1 MKTLGTIHQFVTY
14 MNQSNKRK
22 DKKECLKFFS
32 QNKDVKQL
40 LRMIYNPM
48 YTFGVTSKQIR
59 KAQPI
64 AQIGPDFELL
74 YLLRRLT
81 NRDLSGNEALG
92 MCASV
97 IAADPDDAELL
108 YKIFDKDLK
117 IGVDT
122 KTINE
127 VMGLNIPTFQVA
139 LAFDLNKSDTG
150 QKRLEKEPY
159 IITRKLDGVRLIC
172 KYNAK
177 DGEIKFFSRVG
188 HEFTTLSVLK
198 DALRV
203 PLSILATSCVIDGEL
218 CVIEN
223 DKEDFKAA
231 VSQIKRKDYTMLA
244 PHYKIFDVLSEEE
257 FGGVKSNRPYSQR
270 LALARSVFGGD
281 KSKYFSV
288 LQACRYTPENFA
300 KATQAVERNG
310 WEGLIL
316 RADAPYQFG
325 RTADLLKVK
334 KFTDAEFVIE
344 DITTTEKGVLDV
356 KTNQMVRTKMA
367 GAVVIRYKGNPV
379 AVGSGLSDPLRIDL
393 YNNPDKYLG
402 RKITVKYFEETQD
415 ALGKPSLRFP
425 IFKGFRDG
433 DKI

>member
-1 MKTLGTIHQFVTY
+1 MRTLGTIQQFVDY

-22 DKKECLKFFS
+22 AKRECLRYYS

-40 LRMIYNPM
+40 LRVLYNPM
-48 YTFGVTSKQIR
+48 YTFGVTSNQIK

-64 AQIGPDFELL
+64 AQINDDFELL
-74 YLLRRLT
+74 YLLRRLV

-97 IAADPDDAELL
+97 IAADPDSAELL

-127 VMGLNIPTFQVA
+127 EMGLNIPMFQVA
-139 LAFDLNKSDTG
+139 LAFDLNKSEAG
-150 QKRLEKEPY
+150 QKRLQNEPY
-159 IITRKLDGVRLIC
+159 LITRKLDGVRLLC
-172 KYNAK
+172 KYNAQ
-177 DGEIKFFSRVG
+177 DHAVKFYSRIG
-188 HEFTTLSVLK
+188 HEFTTLNVLQ
-198 DALRV
+198 DALAA
-203 PLSILATSCVIDGEL
+203 PLAQLGTSCVIDGEL

-231 VSQIKRKDYTMLA
+231 VSQIKRKEFTMLN
-244 PHYKIFDVLSEEE
+244 PHYKIFDLLSEDE
-257 FGGVKSNRPYSQR
+257 FNGVKADRPYSKR
-270 LALARSVFGGD
+270 LMLARSVFEPYN
-281 KSKYFSV
+281 SRYFSV
-288 LQACRYTPENFA
+288 LHACRYNPENFA

-344 DITTTEKGVLDV
+344 DITSTEKGVLDV
-356 KTNQMVRTKMA
+356 ATNQMVRTKMA
-367 GAVVIRYKGNPV
+367 GAVIINYKGNPV

-393 YNNPDKYLG
+393 YNHPDKYLG
-402 RKITVKYFEETQD
+402 RKITVKFFEETQD
-415 ALGKPSLRFP
+415 GTGKPSLRFP

-433 DKI
+433 EKI